1 MKYRTFRK
9 IQVEIVFIFKF
20 TRNGAGAPK
29 LVSTREFTDSLT
41 MVGVAAR
48 QARGEKTQ
56 GCVIYIFDEYMRSV
70 LRNHLQ
76 CMVFAYAHTVNSS
89 FDRFSRVS
97 P

>member
-1 MKYRTFRK
+1 
-9 IQVEIVFIFKF
+9 
-20 TRNGAGAPK
+20 
-29 LVSTREFTDSLT
+29 

-70 LRNHLQ
+70 LRNHFQ

>member
-1 MKYRTFRK
+1 
-9 IQVEIVFIFKF
+9 
-20 TRNGAGAPK
+20 
-29 LVSTREFTDSLT
+29 

-48 QARGEKTQ
+48 QARGKKTQ

-76 CMVFAYAHTVNSS
+76 CMVFAYAHTINSS

>member
-41 MVGVAAR
+41 MVGVATR
-48 QARGEKTQ
+48 QARGKKTQ
-56 GCVIYIFDEYMRSV
+56 GCVIYILDEYMRSV